1 MLLFFTDFEDILNFS
16 KSVDDNLLMTQLFT
30 ILKKSVT
37 NVEEMLNRD
46 LSSILKYSKCNKLI
60 INFDQNEIETML
72 FGTAKRLE
80 LSPKELE
87 LYYDQT

>member
-1 MLLFFTDFEDILNFS
+1 
-16 KSVDDNLLMTQLFT
+16 
-30 ILKKSVT
+30 
-37 NVEEMLNRD
+37 MLNRD